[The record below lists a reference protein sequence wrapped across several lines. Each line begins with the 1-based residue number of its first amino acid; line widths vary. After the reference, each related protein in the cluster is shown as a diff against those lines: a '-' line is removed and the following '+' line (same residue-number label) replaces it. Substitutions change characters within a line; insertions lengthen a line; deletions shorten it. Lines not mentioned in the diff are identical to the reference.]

1 MILRNPLPALLL
13 LAPLLAGAEL
23 HVVIVAGLGG
33 DPGYAQQF
41 SEQVDAIETAAATL
55 TSKELVRVFR
65 GAAASRD
72 AIVAHFASL
81 QSRTGANDQLSVFLV
96 GHGSYDDVDY
106 KFNLPGPDLSG
117 ADIVAALDSLPG
129 TRQLFVSTGSASGAL
144 HELLSKDDRVVILGT
159 RSGVERH
166 ATRFGGYFAAALSDA
181 TADIDKNKLISAKEA
196 FDFAARQVADYY
208 EDNGQLATEHPRLEG
223 ERTDRLP
230 LARLAAPQASIVD
243 VAVASLIAD
252 RDALNAE
259 IDALRLGRDD
269 MPLPDYQ
276 ALLLEKLLELA
287 RIEDAIE
294 TQQGGPSGE
303 D

>member
-1 MILRNPLPALLL
+1 
-13 LAPLLAGAEL
+13 
-23 HVVIVAGLGG
+23 
-33 DPGYAQQF
+33 D
-41 SEQVDAIETAAATL
+41 
-55 TSKELVRVFR
+55 
-65 GAAASRD
+65 
-72 AIVAHFASL
+72 
-81 QSRTGANDQLSVFLV
+81 
-96 GHGSYDDVDY
+96 
-106 KFNLPGPDLSG
+106 
-117 ADIVAALDSLPG
+117 
-129 TRQLFVSTGSASGAL
+129 
-144 HELLSKDDRVVILGT
+144 LLSKDDRVVILGT

-166 ATRFGGYFAAALSDA
+166 ATRFGTYFAAALSNS

-223 ERTDRLP
+223 QRTDRVS

-243 VAVASLIAD
+243 VAIASLIAD

-269 MPLPDYQ
+269 LPLPDYQ

-294 TQQGGPSGE
+294 AQTGRPAQ
-303 D
+303 